1 MSIAEHNWI
10 MLKFKIVID
19 VDDAGE
25 IFGET
30 KVKQSREYGNQM
42 VSKEYMFGLRSS
54 KSSIEVVSKSD
65 NCVDIVLN

>member
-42 VSKEYMFGLRSS
+42 VSKGHQR
-54 KSSIEVVSKSD
+54 VVLKLSQSLT
-65 NCVDIVLN
+65 IVLT